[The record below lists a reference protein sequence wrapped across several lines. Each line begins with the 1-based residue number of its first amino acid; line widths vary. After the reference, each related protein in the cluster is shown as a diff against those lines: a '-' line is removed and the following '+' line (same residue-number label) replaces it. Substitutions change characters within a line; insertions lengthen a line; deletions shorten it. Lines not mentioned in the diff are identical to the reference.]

1 MSRRLRQLIA
11 FVLRPPLMF
20 MLMATLAAGGCG
32 GGSHRDT
39 PPAAGSSAG
48 EARPAGGAIGTPRP
62 AASSVSTSVEASLTT
77 PAAGANSLPANGAAA
92 SGELLITRERSL
104 VLRDLQSGKERT
116 LFTAPDGSFVTF
128 PAWAPDGQRLAFAV
142 QTPFSGAPGADWGS
156 DLYLAEQPGATPHR
170 IWQHAAPGD
179 DVDSLQWTP
188 DGAAL
193 LFAEARLSF
202 NAAGDVQ
209 GQSFDV
215 MRLALSGG
223 TPQPLLRNASDAD
236 LCPDGSRLVYV
247 AFDPATN
254 ARGALML
261 AAGDG
266 GSPRTILPPRPE
278 AQSFMYPRLSPDCRR
293 IVFAAAN
300 ATGAVRLEPADHA
313 SHGRLALAHGSP
325 WEIWTVNLDGS
336 GLTRLT
342 HFAEDEP
349 FPQWSADG
357 RRLLVLGTNALYEL
371 NADGS
376 GLRQLATPGV
386 NHGQIAWLRPPA
398 AR

>member
-1 MSRRLRQLIA
+1 MSRRLRRPIA
-11 FVLRPPLMF
+11 IVLRAPLLFTLVAM
-20 MLMATLAAGGCG
+20 LAAGGCG
-32 GGSHRDT
+32 GSQRDA
-39 PPAAGSSAG
+39 PSAGSAI
-48 EARPAGGAIGTPRP
+48 ATFRPEAGGAIGTPRP
-62 AASSVSTSVEASLTT
+62 AAAAATSRS
-77 PAAGANSLPANGAAA
+77 PAAGTGDPPASETAASEAAA
-92 SGELLITRERSL
+92 GGDLLITRERSL
-104 VLRDLQSGKERT
+104 ALRDLQGGKERT
-116 LFTAPDGSFVTF
+116 LYTAPAGAFVTF
-128 PAWAPDGQRLAFAV
+128 PAWAPDGRRFAFAV

-156 DLYLAEQPGATPHR
+156 DLYLAEQPGASPRR
-170 IWQHAAPGD
+170 IWRHAAPGD

-209 GQSFDV
+209 GQSFDL
-215 MRLALSGG
+215 MRLELAGG
-223 TPQPLLRNASDAD
+223 APQPLVRNASDAD
-236 LCPDGSRLVYV
+236 LCADGSRLVYV

-261 AAGDG
+261 ADGAGG
-266 GSPRTILPPRPE
+266 NPRMIVAPRPE
-278 AQSFMYPRLSPDCRR
+278 TQSFMYPRLAPDCRHV
-293 IVFAAAN
+293 VFAAAN
-300 ATGAVRLEPADHA
+300 ATGARGPAPPSA
-313 SHGRLALAHGSP
+313 GGHGRLTLAHGSP

>member
-1 MSRRLRQLIA
+1 ML
-11 FVLRPPLMF
+11 VLVE
-20 MLMATLAAGGCG
+20 ALAATACHAGSDRAAPSAAAKPSAVAASPVTAS
-32 GGSHRDT
+32 GGSRSGALQPAIT
-39 PPAAGSSAG
+39 PSATAANRQPPADISQ
-48 EARPAGGAIGTPRP
+48 
-62 AASSVSTSVEASLTT
+62 
-77 PAAGANSLPANGAAA
+77 
-92 SGELLITRERSL
+92 GELLITRERSL
-104 VLRDLQSGKERT
+104 GLRDLRSGKERT
-116 LFTAPDGSFVTF
+116 LFTAPEGSFVTF
-128 PAWAPDGQRLAFAV
+128 PAWAPDGQRFAFAV
-142 QTPFSGAPGADWGS
+142 QTPFTGAPGADWGS

-193 LFAEARLSF
+193 LLAEARLSF

-215 MRLALSGG
+215 MRLEVSGG
-223 TPQPLLRNASDAD
+223 TLQPLLRNASDAD
-236 LCPDGSRLVYV
+236 LCPDGRRMIYV

-254 ARGALML
+254 SRGALML
-261 AAGDG
+261 ANGDG
-266 GSPRTILPPRPE
+266 SNPRTILAPRPE
-278 AQSFMYPRLSPDCRR
+278 AQSVMYPRLSPDCRR
-293 IVFAAAN
+293 VVFAAAN
-300 ATGAVRLEPADHA
+300 ATGALRLGPAE
-313 SHGRLALAHGSP
+313 HGIRERLALAHGSP
-325 WEIWTVNLDGS
+325 WEIWAVNVDGS